1 MYKFPEEFD
10 PAIFVGRSLEM
21 VCVNATQVY
30 FHFNN
35 DLYVCAESAFGF
47 ERQDKTFSQVQIP
60 LDQGDVFHLLEHN
73 IARARIKKD
82 DWFTAICVERDV
94 ARAETRTIK
103 GDVLILIFDNGA
115 SLRFDPTPGYES
127 YRVGVSGKEIYI

>member
-1 MYKFPEEFD
+1 
-10 PAIFVGRSLEM
+10 M

-30 FHFNN
+30 FHFS
-35 DLYVCAESAFGF
+35 DDVYVCAESAFGF
-47 ERQDKTFSQVQIP
+47 EKQDKSFSDVQIP
-60 LDQGDVFHLLEHN
+60 LDQCDVFHLLEHN

-82 DWFTAICVERDV
+82 DWFTAKSVERDA
-94 ARAETRTIK
+94 ARTETRTIK

-127 YRVGVSGKEIYI
+127 YRVGVSGKEIHI

>member
-10 PAIFVGRSLEM
+10 PAIFVGRTLEM
-21 VCVNATQVY
+21 VCANATQVY
-30 FHFNN
+30 FHFND

-47 ERQDKTFSQVQIP
+47 ERPDKRFSDVQIP
-60 LDQGDVFHLLEHN
+60 LDQCDVFQLLEHN
-73 IARARIKKD
+73 IARARIKRNA
-82 DWFTAICVERDV
+82 WFTAISVERDV
-94 ARAETRTIK
+94 ARAETTTIK

-127 YRVGVSGKEIYI
+127 YRVVVSGKEIFI